1 MNKSTKKK
9 KEENT
14 EADTTKHFQNCV
26 AFHSKFVKIK
36 FGWYENCSGF
46 I

>member
-26 AFHSKFVKIK
+26 AFLAEFLKIK
-36 FGWYENCSGF
+36 IG
-46 I
+46 

>member
-26 AFHSKFVKIK
+26 AFHSKFLKIK
-36 FGWYENCSGF
+36 IFDVT
-46 I
+46 IAVDM